1 MKRLIVIIASL
12 LIIIGCESNQNAT
25 KKDSSNISKA
35 KNRVILN
42 KNEEQDMVSI
52 LKNRDTE
59 KANRLKALYVLE
71 EKKYSDLKNVLEEIL
86 PTEETIKYEIIE
98 SSFKIKNFKYA
109 KKDRLDVLKYALR
122 EKVMILLL
130 IFTLKAM

>member
-71 EKKYSDLKNVLEEIL
+71 EK
-86 PTEETIKYEIIE
+86 
-98 SSFKIKNFKYA
+98 
-109 KKDRLDVLKYALR
+109 
-122 EKVMILLL
+122 
-130 IFTLKAM
+130 IF